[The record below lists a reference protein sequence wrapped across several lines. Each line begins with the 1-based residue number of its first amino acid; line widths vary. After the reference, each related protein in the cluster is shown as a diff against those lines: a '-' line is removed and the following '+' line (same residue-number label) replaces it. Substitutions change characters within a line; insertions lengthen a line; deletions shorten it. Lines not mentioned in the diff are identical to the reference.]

1 MCDRFIFWTKKA
13 FMWNTKECLTIYTNS
28 CAEFFGICVALFETT
43 CNEDIASGMEKSER
57 AT

>member
-1 MCDRFIFWTKKA
+1 
-13 FMWNTKECLTIYTNS
+13 MWNTKECLTIYTNS